1 MNPLAA
7 NLSSA
12 SRPTSATAQPVVR
25 NAADAQATL
34 ANRLAER
41 LGLEPGALASKA
53 NDYTPEKVAGRI
65 LGFIEQRL
73 QSEQAAGADPSKLKG
88 LLEQARSGVEKGF
101 AEARKILDGMGV
113 LQGKVASDIDDTYQ
127 KIQDG
132 FSDLDKRFNPD
143 AALVEG
149 STNIAAYSERFAA
162 QAETFDMEVT
172 TRDGDRLRI
181 SIAQASA
188 NWSQSGVVASSNG
201 NGSSVV
207 ASSQS
212 GSLQI
217 GAWQVSVEGELDDE
231 ERAALEKLFGQVQD
245 LSNKFYAG
253 DLSGAFDRAMALEM
267 DGEQLASMSLRLT
280 QTTVRQATDAYSAV
294 AQDGGQAA
302 SARGGHGQLHRRRRQ
317 IGRRPLQQI
326 GRQAFTRSRA
336 QQPQLL
342 GPADQIPASIR
353 QLVARRAVSLVQLL
367 QSTAHLVQIGDK
379 GNELVVQLTSTFGNL
394 ARVLALA
401 LLAPEAVD
409 HPQGGQQG
417 GRADNHDVAVEG
429 LLEQVRLG
437 LQRSRKRGLDGH
449 EQQHEIQ
456 AVQAFQALVVLA
468 GQAFDVISQRQHMLL
483 QGCLA
488 NDVIL
493 RRHIL
498 LIRSQA
504 DLGVHHHLLV
514 ARQINQHIRLKALTI
529 RPLVSS

>member
-12 SRPTSATAQPVVR
+12 SRPTSATAQPIVR

-41 LGLEPGALASKA
+41 LGLEPGALAGKA

-143 AALVEG
+143 AALVGG

-162 QAETFDMEVT
+162 QAESFDMEVT

-280 QTTVRQATDAYSAV
+280 QTTMRQATDAYSAV

-302 SARGGHGQLHRRRRQ
+302 SAVNSSL
-317 IGRRPLQQI
+317 IDY
-326 GRQAFTRSRA
+326 A
-336 QQPQLL
+336 Q
-342 GPADQIPASIR
+342 
-353 QLVARRAVSLVQLL
+353 
-367 QSTAHLVQIGDK
+367 
-379 GNELVVQLTSTFGNL
+379 
-394 ARVLALA
+394 
-401 LLAPEAVD
+401 
-409 HPQGGQQG
+409 
-417 GRADNHDVAVEG
+417 G
-429 LLEQVRLG
+429 LLDALRSANQVAEEGTAKTSLLDMLKGGFSLDERFDSGRLDKAEQLNSRLLDG
-437 LQRSRKRGLDGH
+437 LQNLLNPALD
-449 EQQHEIQ
+449 
-456 AVQAFQALVVLA
+456 
-468 GQAFDVISQRQHMLL
+468 S
-483 QGCLA
+483 
-488 NDVIL
+488 
-493 RRHIL
+493 
-498 LIRSQA
+498 SKSA
-504 DLGVHHHLLV
+504 D
-514 ARQINQHIRLKALTI
+514 A
-529 RPLVSS
+529 

>member
-1 MNPLAA
+1 MNPLAS
-7 NLSSA
+7 LSSSP
-12 SRPTSATAQPVVR
+12 SRSAAAIAQPSVR
-25 NAADAQATL
+25 NPAADAQATL

-41 LGLEPGALASKA
+41 LGLEPGALAGKA

-73 QSEQAAGADPSKLKG
+73 QSEQAAGADPSKLQG

-132 FSDLDKRFNPD
+132 FSALDKRFNP
-143 AALVEG
+143 
-149 STNIAAYSERFAA
+149 STPASTGNVAVAAYSERFAA
-162 QAETFDMEVT
+162 KAETFEMQVT

-188 NWSQSGVVASSNG
+188 NWSQSGAAASSDG
-201 NGSSVV
+201 KTSSLV

-231 ERAALEKLFGQVQD
+231 ERGALEKLFGQVQD

-302 SARGGHGQLHRRRRQ
+302 SAVNSSLIDYAQGLLDALRSANQVAEEGSAKGNLLDLLKGGFSLDERFDSARLDKAEQLNNR
-317 IGRRPLQQI
+317 
-326 GRQAFTRSRA
+326 
-336 QQPQLL
+336 LL
-342 GPADQIPASIR
+342 DG
-353 QLVARRAVSLVQLL
+353 L
-367 QSTAHLVQIGDK
+367 QSLL
-379 GNELVVQLTSTFGNL
+379 NP
-394 ARVLALA
+394 AL
-401 LLAPEAVD
+401 D
-409 HPQGGQQG
+409 SSKS
-417 GRADNHDVAVEG
+417 ADV
-429 LLEQVRLG
+429 
-437 LQRSRKRGLDGH
+437 
-449 EQQHEIQ
+449 
-456 AVQAFQALVVLA
+456 
-468 GQAFDVISQRQHMLL
+468 
-483 QGCLA
+483 
-488 NDVIL
+488 
-493 RRHIL
+493 
-498 LIRSQA
+498 
-504 DLGVHHHLLV
+504 
-514 ARQINQHIRLKALTI
+514 
-529 RPLVSS
+529 

>member
-41 LGLEPGALASKA
+41 LGLEPGALAGKA

-65 LGFIEQRL
+65 LSFIEQRL

-280 QTTVRQATDAYSAV
+280 QTTVRQATDACSTV

-302 SARGGHGQLHRRRRQ
+302 SAVNSSL
-317 IGRRPLQQI
+317 IDY
-326 GRQAFTRSRA
+326 A
-336 QQPQLL
+336 Q
-342 GPADQIPASIR
+342 
-353 QLVARRAVSLVQLL
+353 
-367 QSTAHLVQIGDK
+367 
-379 GNELVVQLTSTFGNL
+379 
-394 ARVLALA
+394 
-401 LLAPEAVD
+401 
-409 HPQGGQQG
+409 
-417 GRADNHDVAVEG
+417 G
-429 LLEQVRLG
+429 LLEALRSANQVAEEGTAKTSLLDMLKGGFSLDERFDSGRLDKAEQLNSRLLDG
-437 LQRSRKRGLDGH
+437 LQNLLNPALDSTKSTD
-449 EQQHEIQ
+449 
-456 AVQAFQALVVLA
+456 A
-468 GQAFDVISQRQHMLL
+468 
-483 QGCLA
+483 
-488 NDVIL
+488 
-493 RRHIL
+493 
-498 LIRSQA
+498 
-504 DLGVHHHLLV
+504 
-514 ARQINQHIRLKALTI
+514 
-529 RPLVSS
+529 

>member
-212 GSLQI
+212 GNLQI

-253 DLSGAFDRAMALEM
+253 DLSGAFDRAMALDM

-302 SARGGHGQLHRRRRQ
+302 SAVNSSL
-317 IGRRPLQQI
+317 IDY
-326 GRQAFTRSRA
+326 A
-336 QQPQLL
+336 Q
-342 GPADQIPASIR
+342 
-353 QLVARRAVSLVQLL
+353 
-367 QSTAHLVQIGDK
+367 
-379 GNELVVQLTSTFGNL
+379 
-394 ARVLALA
+394 
-401 LLAPEAVD
+401 
-409 HPQGGQQG
+409 
-417 GRADNHDVAVEG
+417 G
-429 LLEQVRLG
+429 LLDALRSANQVAEEGTAKTSLLDMLKGGFSLDERFDSGRLDKAEQLNSRLLDG
-437 LQRSRKRGLDGH
+437 LQNLLNPALD
-449 EQQHEIQ
+449 
-456 AVQAFQALVVLA
+456 
-468 GQAFDVISQRQHMLL
+468 S
-483 QGCLA
+483 
-488 NDVIL
+488 
-493 RRHIL
+493 
-498 LIRSQA
+498 SKSA
-504 DLGVHHHLLV
+504 D
-514 ARQINQHIRLKALTI
+514 A
-529 RPLVSS
+529 

>member
-12 SRPTSATAQPVVR
+12 SRPTSATAQPIVR

-41 LGLEPGALASKA
+41 LGLEPGALAGKA

-73 QSEQAAGADPSKLKG
+73 QSEQAAGADTGKLQK
-88 LLEQARSGVEKGF
+88 LLDQARSGVEKGF

-212 GSLQI
+212 GNLQI

-253 DLSGAFDRAMALEM
+253 DLSGAFDRAMALDM

-302 SARGGHGQLHRRRRQ
+302 SAVNSSL
-317 IGRRPLQQI
+317 IDY
-326 GRQAFTRSRA
+326 A
-336 QQPQLL
+336 Q
-342 GPADQIPASIR
+342 
-353 QLVARRAVSLVQLL
+353 
-367 QSTAHLVQIGDK
+367 
-379 GNELVVQLTSTFGNL
+379 
-394 ARVLALA
+394 
-401 LLAPEAVD
+401 
-409 HPQGGQQG
+409 
-417 GRADNHDVAVEG
+417 G
-429 LLEQVRLG
+429 LLDALRSANQVAEEGTAKTSLLDMLKGGFSLDERFDSGRLDKAEQLNSRLLDG
-437 LQRSRKRGLDGH
+437 LQN
-449 EQQHEIQ
+449 
-456 AVQAFQALVVLA
+456 
-468 GQAFDVISQRQHMLL
+468 LL
-483 QGCLA
+483 NPA
-488 NDVIL
+488 
-493 RRHIL
+493 
-498 LIRSQA
+498 
-504 DLGVHHHLLV
+504 
-514 ARQINQHIRLKALTI
+514 
-529 RPLVSS
+529 LVSSKSADA

>member
-41 LGLEPGALASKA
+41 LGLEPGALAGKA

-65 LGFIEQRL
+65 LSFIEQRL

-212 GSLQI
+212 GSMQI

-280 QTTVRQATDAYSAV
+280 QTTVRQATDAYSTV

-302 SARGGHGQLHRRRRQ
+302 SAVNSSL
-317 IGRRPLQQI
+317 IDY
-326 GRQAFTRSRA
+326 A
-336 QQPQLL
+336 Q
-342 GPADQIPASIR
+342 
-353 QLVARRAVSLVQLL
+353 
-367 QSTAHLVQIGDK
+367 
-379 GNELVVQLTSTFGNL
+379 
-394 ARVLALA
+394 
-401 LLAPEAVD
+401 
-409 HPQGGQQG
+409 
-417 GRADNHDVAVEG
+417 G
-429 LLEQVRLG
+429 LLEALRSANQVAEEGTAKTSLLDMLKGGFSLDERFDSGRLDKAEQLNSRLLDG
-437 LQRSRKRGLDGH
+437 LQNLLNPALDSTKSTD
-449 EQQHEIQ
+449 
-456 AVQAFQALVVLA
+456 A
-468 GQAFDVISQRQHMLL
+468 
-483 QGCLA
+483 
-488 NDVIL
+488 
-493 RRHIL
+493 
-498 LIRSQA
+498 
-504 DLGVHHHLLV
+504 
-514 ARQINQHIRLKALTI
+514 
-529 RPLVSS
+529 

>member
-1 MNPLAA
+1 MNPLASH
-7 NLSSA
+7 LSSA
-12 SRPTSATAQPVVR
+12 SRPTSVTAQPVVR

-41 LGLEPGALASKA
+41 LGLEPGALAGKA

-73 QSEQAAGADPSKLKG
+73 QSAQAAGADTGKLQK
-88 LLEQARSGVEKGF
+88 LLDQARSGVEKGF

-149 STNIAAYSERFAA
+149 SANIAAYSERFAA
-162 QAETFDMEVT
+162 QAETFEMSVT
-172 TRDGDRLRI
+172 TREGDRLRI

-231 ERAALEKLFGQVQD
+231 ERAALEKLFGQVQE
-245 LSNKFYAG
+245 LSDKFYAG

-294 AQDGGQAA
+294 AQEGGQAA
-302 SARGGHGQLHRRRRQ
+302 SAVNSSL
-317 IGRRPLQQI
+317 IDY
-326 GRQAFTRSRA
+326 A
-336 QQPQLL
+336 Q
-342 GPADQIPASIR
+342 
-353 QLVARRAVSLVQLL
+353 
-367 QSTAHLVQIGDK
+367 
-379 GNELVVQLTSTFGNL
+379 
-394 ARVLALA
+394 
-401 LLAPEAVD
+401 
-409 HPQGGQQG
+409 
-417 GRADNHDVAVEG
+417 G
-429 LLEQVRLG
+429 LLEALRSANQVTEEGTGKTSLLDLLKGGFSLDERFDSARLDKAEQLNSRLLDG
-437 LQRSRKRGLDGH
+437 LQNLLNPALD
-449 EQQHEIQ
+449 
-456 AVQAFQALVVLA
+456 
-468 GQAFDVISQRQHMLL
+468 
-483 QGCLA
+483 
-488 NDVIL
+488 
-493 RRHIL
+493 
-498 LIRSQA
+498 
-504 DLGVHHHLLV
+504 
-514 ARQINQHIRLKALTI
+514 
-529 RPLVSS
+529 SSKSTDA

>member
-41 LGLEPGALASKA
+41 LGLEPGALAGKA

-143 AALVEG
+143 AALVGG

-253 DLSGAFDRAMALEM
+253 DLSGAFDRAMALDM

-302 SARGGHGQLHRRRRQ
+302 SAVNSSL
-317 IGRRPLQQI
+317 IDY
-326 GRQAFTRSRA
+326 A
-336 QQPQLL
+336 Q
-342 GPADQIPASIR
+342 
-353 QLVARRAVSLVQLL
+353 
-367 QSTAHLVQIGDK
+367 
-379 GNELVVQLTSTFGNL
+379 
-394 ARVLALA
+394 
-401 LLAPEAVD
+401 
-409 HPQGGQQG
+409 
-417 GRADNHDVAVEG
+417 G
-429 LLEQVRLG
+429 LLDALRSANQVAEEGTAKTSLLDMLKGGFSLDERFDSGRLDKAEQLNSRLLDG
-437 LQRSRKRGLDGH
+437 LQNLLNPALD
-449 EQQHEIQ
+449 
-456 AVQAFQALVVLA
+456 
-468 GQAFDVISQRQHMLL
+468 S
-483 QGCLA
+483 
-488 NDVIL
+488 
-493 RRHIL
+493 
-498 LIRSQA
+498 SKSA
-504 DLGVHHHLLV
+504 D
-514 ARQINQHIRLKALTI
+514 A
-529 RPLVSS
+529 

>member
-34 ANRLAER
+34 SNRLAER
-41 LGLEPGALASKA
+41 LGLEPGALAGKA

-132 FSDLDKRFNPD
+132 FSDLDKRLNPD

-253 DLSGAFDRAMALEM
+253 DLSGAFDRAMALDM

-302 SARGGHGQLHRRRRQ
+302 SAVNSSL
-317 IGRRPLQQI
+317 IDY
-326 GRQAFTRSRA
+326 A
-336 QQPQLL
+336 Q
-342 GPADQIPASIR
+342 
-353 QLVARRAVSLVQLL
+353 
-367 QSTAHLVQIGDK
+367 
-379 GNELVVQLTSTFGNL
+379 
-394 ARVLALA
+394 
-401 LLAPEAVD
+401 
-409 HPQGGQQG
+409 
-417 GRADNHDVAVEG
+417 G
-429 LLEQVRLG
+429 LLDALRSASQVAEEGTAKTSLLDMLKGGFSLDERFDSGRLDKAEQLNSRLLDG
-437 LQRSRKRGLDGH
+437 LQNLLNPALD
-449 EQQHEIQ
+449 
-456 AVQAFQALVVLA
+456 
-468 GQAFDVISQRQHMLL
+468 S
-483 QGCLA
+483 
-488 NDVIL
+488 
-493 RRHIL
+493 
-498 LIRSQA
+498 SKSA
-504 DLGVHHHLLV
+504 D
-514 ARQINQHIRLKALTI
+514 A
-529 RPLVSS
+529 

>member
-1 MNPLAA
+1 MNPLAS

-12 SRPTSATAQPVVR
+12 SRPTAAAAQPVVR

-41 LGLEPGALASKA
+41 LGLEPGALAGKT

-65 LGFIEQRL
+65 LSFIEQRL
-73 QSEQAAGADPSKLKG
+73 QSEQAGGADTGKLQK
-88 LLEQARSGVEKGF
+88 LLDQARSGVEKGF

-132 FSDLDKRFNPD
+132 FSDLNKRFNPD
-143 AALVEG
+143 AALVED

-231 ERAALEKLFGQVQD
+231 ERAALEKLFGQVQE

-302 SARGGHGQLHRRRRQ
+302 SAVNSSL
-317 IGRRPLQQI
+317 IDY
-326 GRQAFTRSRA
+326 A
-336 QQPQLL
+336 Q
-342 GPADQIPASIR
+342 
-353 QLVARRAVSLVQLL
+353 
-367 QSTAHLVQIGDK
+367 
-379 GNELVVQLTSTFGNL
+379 
-394 ARVLALA
+394 
-401 LLAPEAVD
+401 
-409 HPQGGQQG
+409 
-417 GRADNHDVAVEG
+417 G
-429 LLEQVRLG
+429 LLDALRSANQVAEQGSAKGSLLDLLKGGFSLDERFDSGRLDKAEQLNSRLLDG
-437 LQRSRKRGLDGH
+437 LQNLLSPALD
-449 EQQHEIQ
+449 
-456 AVQAFQALVVLA
+456 
-468 GQAFDVISQRQHMLL
+468 
-483 QGCLA
+483 
-488 NDVIL
+488 
-493 RRHIL
+493 
-498 LIRSQA
+498 
-504 DLGVHHHLLV
+504 
-514 ARQINQHIRLKALTI
+514 
-529 RPLVSS
+529 SSKSTDA

>member
-12 SRPTSATAQPVVR
+12 SRPTSATAQPIVR

-41 LGLEPGALASKA
+41 LGLEPGALAGKA

-101 AEARKILDGMGV
+101 AEARKILDGMGG

-280 QTTVRQATDAYSAV
+280 QTTMRQATDAYSAV

-302 SARGGHGQLHRRRRQ
+302 SAVNSSLIDYAQGLLDALRSANQVAEEGTAKTSLLDMLKGGFSLDERFDSGRLDKAEQLNSRLLD
-317 IGRRPLQQI
+317 GLQN
-326 GRQAFTRSRA
+326 
-336 QQPQLL
+336 LL
-342 GPADQIPASIR
+342 NPALDSSKPADA
-353 QLVARRAVSLVQLL
+353 
-367 QSTAHLVQIGDK
+367 
-379 GNELVVQLTSTFGNL
+379 
-394 ARVLALA
+394 
-401 LLAPEAVD
+401 
-409 HPQGGQQG
+409 
-417 GRADNHDVAVEG
+417 
-429 LLEQVRLG
+429 
-437 LQRSRKRGLDGH
+437 
-449 EQQHEIQ
+449 
-456 AVQAFQALVVLA
+456 
-468 GQAFDVISQRQHMLL
+468 
-483 QGCLA
+483 
-488 NDVIL
+488 
-493 RRHIL
+493 
-498 LIRSQA
+498 
-504 DLGVHHHLLV
+504 
-514 ARQINQHIRLKALTI
+514 
-529 RPLVSS
+529 

>member
-1 MNPLAA
+1 MNPLAS

-12 SRPTSATAQPVVR
+12 SRPTAAAAQPVVR

-41 LGLEPGALASKA
+41 LGLEPGALAGKT

-65 LGFIEQRL
+65 LSFIEQRL
-73 QSEQAAGADPSKLKG
+73 QSEQAGGADTGKLQK
-88 LLEQARSGVEKGF
+88 LLDQARSGVEKGF

-132 FSDLDKRFNPD
+132 FSDLNKRFNPD
-143 AALVEG
+143 AALVED

-231 ERAALEKLFGQVQD
+231 ERAALEKLFGQVQE

-302 SARGGHGQLHRRRRQ
+302 SAVNSSL
-317 IGRRPLQQI
+317 IDY
-326 GRQAFTRSRA
+326 A
-336 QQPQLL
+336 Q
-342 GPADQIPASIR
+342 
-353 QLVARRAVSLVQLL
+353 
-367 QSTAHLVQIGDK
+367 
-379 GNELVVQLTSTFGNL
+379 
-394 ARVLALA
+394 
-401 LLAPEAVD
+401 
-409 HPQGGQQG
+409 
-417 GRADNHDVAVEG
+417 G
-429 LLEQVRLG
+429 LLDALRSANQVAEEGSAKGSLLDLLKGGFSLDERFDSGRLDKAEQLNSRLLDG
-437 LQRSRKRGLDGH
+437 LQNLLNPALD
-449 EQQHEIQ
+449 
-456 AVQAFQALVVLA
+456 
-468 GQAFDVISQRQHMLL
+468 
-483 QGCLA
+483 
-488 NDVIL
+488 
-493 RRHIL
+493 
-498 LIRSQA
+498 
-504 DLGVHHHLLV
+504 
-514 ARQINQHIRLKALTI
+514 
-529 RPLVSS
+529 SSKSTDA

>member
-41 LGLEPGALASKA
+41 LGLEPGALAGKA

-253 DLSGAFDRAMALEM
+253 DLSGAFDRAMALDM

-302 SARGGHGQLHRRRRQ
+302 SAVNSSL
-317 IGRRPLQQI
+317 IDY
-326 GRQAFTRSRA
+326 A
-336 QQPQLL
+336 Q
-342 GPADQIPASIR
+342 
-353 QLVARRAVSLVQLL
+353 
-367 QSTAHLVQIGDK
+367 
-379 GNELVVQLTSTFGNL
+379 
-394 ARVLALA
+394 
-401 LLAPEAVD
+401 
-409 HPQGGQQG
+409 
-417 GRADNHDVAVEG
+417 G
-429 LLEQVRLG
+429 LLDALRSANQVAEEGTAKTSLLDMLKGGFSLDERFDSGRLDKAEQLNSRLLDG
-437 LQRSRKRGLDGH
+437 LQNLLTPALD
-449 EQQHEIQ
+449 
-456 AVQAFQALVVLA
+456 
-468 GQAFDVISQRQHMLL
+468 
-483 QGCLA
+483 
-488 NDVIL
+488 
-493 RRHIL
+493 
-498 LIRSQA
+498 
-504 DLGVHHHLLV
+504 
-514 ARQINQHIRLKALTI
+514 
-529 RPLVSS
+529 SSKSTDA